1 MDGKVKL
8 ESVNFA
14 DILSNSRFTTLSAA
28 LAVLTAMIT
37 PALLISATGTFI
49 LSTSN
54 RLGRCVDRMRGI
66 MAILEEDRAATAHH
80 LSKERKSF
88 LLSQI
93 DMITKRSR
101 ILARVLVYLYFAS
114 GIFMATSVS
123 IAVASV
129 AMSHWSWLPLV
140 LGITGA
146 IFQFAASIMLI
157 GEARLSRAGLE
168 EEAKYV
174 VRLARRA
181 LSPGAE

>member
-1 MDGKVKL
+1 M
-8 ESVNFA
+8 NFA
-14 DILSNSRFTTLSAA
+14 DFLSNSRFTTLSAA

-54 RLGRCVDRMRGI
+54 RLGRCVDRMRSI
-66 MAILEEDRAATAHH
+66 MAILEADRAVGETSH
-80 LSKERKSF
+80 LSEERKTF

-93 DMITKRSR
+93 DMMTKRSR
-101 ILARVLVYLYFAS
+101 VLARVLVYLYFAS
-114 GIFMATSVS
+114 GMFMATSVS

-129 AMSHWSWLPLV
+129 AMAKWSWLPLV
-140 LGITGA
+140 LGVTGA
-146 IFQFAASIMLI
+146 LFQFVASIMLI

-174 VRLARRA
+174 VRLARRE
-181 LSPGAE
+181 LSPGPE

>member
-1 MDGKVKL
+1 M
-8 ESVNFA
+8 NFA
-14 DILSNSRFTTLSAA
+14 EFLTTSRFTTLSAA

-66 MAILEEDRAATAHH
+66 MAILEEDSAH
-80 LSKERKSF
+80 LSEERKSF

-93 DMITKRSR
+93 DMMTKRSR
-101 ILARVLVYLYFAS
+101 VLARVLVYLYFAS
-114 GIFMATSVS
+114 GMFMATSVS

-146 IFQFAASIMLI
+146 LFQFVASLMLI

-168 EEAKYV
+168 EEAKYM
-174 VRLARRA
+174 VRLAKRE
-181 LSPGAE
+181 LGPGPE

>member
-1 MDGKVKL
+1 M
-8 ESVNFA
+8 NFA
-14 DILSNSRFTTLSAA
+14 EILNNSRFTTLSAA

-66 MAILEEDRAATAHH
+66 IATLEEDRAATTHH
-80 LSKERKSF
+80 MSEERKSF
-88 LLSQI
+88 LLSQV
-93 DMITKRSR
+93 DMMTQRSR

-129 AMSHWSWLPLV
+129 AMAHWSWLPLV
-140 LGITGA
+140 LGISGA
-146 IFQFAASIMLI
+146 LLQFIASIMLI
-157 GEARLSRAGLE
+157 REARLSRLGLE
-168 EEAKYV
+168 EEAMYV
-174 VRLARRA
+174 VRLARRE
-181 LSPGAE
+181 LSPGPE